1 MSGLSIIQEGGRRRR
16 RGKKTV
22 RRKGKKS
29 VSKKRKTHG
38 GKGRKTLKSRKS
50 RGILGMLG
58 L

>member
-29 VSKKRKTHG
+29 VSKR
-38 GKGRKTLKSRKS
+38 RKS
-50 RGILGMLG
+50 RGRKTRKSRGVLGILGL
-58 L
+58 

>member
-38 GKGRKTLKSRKS
+38 GKGRKTRKS